1 MIGRPFCFVFG
12 KKTLD
17 SILMVT
23 FSLKSKHSF
32 SIIRKESYEQEN
44 LEALLFGMAGL
55 LDGEKEDNYYKD
67 LKSRFD
73 YLSHKYQIERS
84 VFEKFSF

>member
-23 FSLKSKHSF
+23 FSLKSAKASL
-32 SIIRKESYEQEN
+32 SIIRKESHEQRIRGI
-44 LEALLFGMAGL
+44 LFGMAGL
-55 LDGEKEDNYYKD
+55 LMARKKTITI
-67 LKSRFD
+67 K
-73 YLSHKYQIERS
+73 I
-84 VFEKFSF
+84 